1 MSKPW
6 ESPGFSR
13 GGAVKARIKKDQDCL
28 FILRDDFVLAELD
41 SESKG
46 IALDL
51 HWSTEIPEDHEFLCL
66 ISNAL
71 AVGNL
76 EVSTRFT
83 LKSILD
89 TAIVLSKCH
98 EGESGAVMKIDKDS
112 RPLFDQMRQELAEM
126 IRVIDDL
133 EFSE

>member
-1 MSKPW
+1 M
-6 ESPGFSR
+6 
-13 GGAVKARIKKDQDCL
+13 KARIKKDRDCL
-28 FILRDDFVLAELD
+28 LILRDDLVLAELD
-41 SESKG
+41 SESRG
-46 IALDL
+46 IALNL
-51 HWSTEIPEDHEFLCL
+51 YWSTDIPEDHEFLCL

-71 AVGNL
+71 ATGNL
-76 EVSTRFT
+76 DVSTRFT

-98 EGESGAVMKIDKDS
+98 EGESGAAMKIDKDS
-112 RPLFDQMRQELAEM
+112 HPLFDQMRLELADM

>member
-1 MSKPW
+1 M
-6 ESPGFSR
+6 
-13 GGAVKARIKKDQDCL
+13 KARIKKDQDCL
-28 FILRDDFVLAELD
+28 LILRDDFVLAELD

-46 IALDL
+46 VALNL
-51 HWSTEIPEDHEFLCL
+51 HWSSEIPEDHEFLCL

-76 EVSTRFT
+76 DVSTRFT
-83 LKSILD
+83 LKSILG
-89 TAIVLSKCH
+89 TAIELSKCH
-98 EGESGAVMKIDKDS
+98 EGVSGDVMKIDKDS
-112 RPLFDQMRQELAEM
+112 RPLFDQMRQDLAEM

>member
-1 MSKPW
+1 M
-6 ESPGFSR
+6 
-13 GGAVKARIKKDQDCL
+13 KARIKKDQDCL
-28 FILRDDFVLAELD
+28 LILRDDFVLAELD
-41 SESKG
+41 SEAKE
-46 IALDL
+46 IALNL
-51 HWSTEIPEDHEFLCL
+51 HLSTEIHEDREFLCL

-76 EVSTRFT
+76 DVSTQFT

-89 TAIVLSKCH
+89 TAITLSKCH
-98 EGESGAVMKIDKDS
+98 EGESGDVMKINKGS
-112 RPLFDQMRQELAEM
+112 RPLFDQMRQELADM

>member
-1 MSKPW
+1 M
-6 ESPGFSR
+6 
-13 GGAVKARIKKDQDCL
+13 KARISKENDCML
-28 FILRDDFVLAELD
+28 ILWDDFVLAELD

-46 IALDL
+46 VALSL
-51 HWSTEIPEDHEFLCL
+51 HWSTDIPDDHEFLCL

-71 AVGNL
+71 ALTDGNL
-76 EVSTRFT
+76 DVSTRFT

-89 TAIVLSKCH
+89 TAIELSKCH
-98 EGESGAVMKIDKDS
+98 EDEPGSAMKIDKDS

-133 EFSE
+133 EFPE

>member
-1 MSKPW
+1 M
-6 ESPGFSR
+6 
-13 GGAVKARIKKDQDCL
+13 KASIKKENDYL
-28 FILRDDFVLAELD
+28 LIIRDDFVLAELD

-46 IALDL
+46 VVLNL
-51 HWSTEIPEDHEFLCL
+51 NWSTDIPEDHEFLCL

-71 AVGNL
+71 VAGNL
-76 EVSTRFT
+76 DVSTRFT

-89 TAIVLSKCH
+89 TAITLSKCH
-98 EGESGAVMKIDKDS
+98 EGESGDVMKIDQDS

-126 IRVIDDL
+126 IRAIDDL

>member
-1 MSKPW
+1 M
-6 ESPGFSR
+6 R
-13 GGAVKARIKKDQDCL
+13 AHIKKEQDCL
-28 FILRDDFVLAELD
+28 LILRDDFVLAELD

-46 IALDL
+46 IALNL
-51 HWSTEIPEDHEFLCL
+51 HWSSDIPEDHEFLCL

-71 AVGNL
+71 AAGNL
-76 EVSTRFT
+76 DVSTRFT

-98 EGESGAVMKIDKDS
+98 EGELGAALNIDEDS
-112 RPLFDQMRQELAEM
+112 RQLFDQMRQELAEM

>member
-1 MSKPW
+1 M
-6 ESPGFSR
+6 R
-13 GGAVKARIKKDQDCL
+13 AHIKKEQDCL
-28 FILRDDFVLAELD
+28 LILRDDFVLAELD

-46 IALDL
+46 IALNL
-51 HWSTEIPEDHEFLCL
+51 HWSTDIPEDHEFLCL

-71 AVGNL
+71 AAGNL
-76 EVSTRFT
+76 DVSTRFT

-98 EGESGAVMKIDKDS
+98 EGELGDALKIDKDS
-112 RPLFDQMRQELAEM
+112 RQLFDQMRQELAEM

>member
-1 MSKPW
+1 M
-6 ESPGFSR
+6 
-13 GGAVKARIKKDQDCL
+13 KARIRKENDCPW
-28 FILRDDFVLAELD
+28 ILRDDFVLAELD
-41 SESKG
+41 SESNG
-46 IALDL
+46 IALNL
-51 HWSTEIPEDHEFLCL
+51 HWSTEIHEDREFLCL

-76 EVSTRFT
+76 DVSTRFT

-89 TAIVLSKCH
+89 TAITLSKCH
-98 EGESGAVMKIDKDS
+98 EGESGSAMKIDKDS

>member
-1 MSKPW
+1 M
-6 ESPGFSR
+6 
-13 GGAVKARIKKDQDCL
+13 KARIKKDQDCL
-28 FILRDDFVLAELD
+28 LILRDDFVLAELD
-41 SESKG
+41 SESKD
-46 IALDL
+46 IILNL

-76 EVSTRFT
+76 DVSTRFT

-89 TAIVLSKCH
+89 TAITLSKCH
-98 EGESGAVMKIDKDS
+98 EGESGAALKIDKDS
-112 RPLFDQMRQELAEM
+112 RPLFDQMRQDLAEM

>member
-1 MSKPW
+1 M
-6 ESPGFSR
+6 
-13 GGAVKARIKKDQDCL
+13 KASIKKENDCML
-28 FILRDDFVLAELD
+28 ILRDDFVLAELD

-46 IALDL
+46 IALNL
-51 HWSTEIPEDHEFLCL
+51 HWSTDIPEDHEFLCL

-71 AVGNL
+71 AAGNL
-76 EVSTRFT
+76 DVSTRFT

-89 TAIVLSKCH
+89 TAIALSKCC
-98 EGESGAVMKIDKDS
+98 EDEPGVTMKIDKDS

>member
-1 MSKPW
+1 M
-6 ESPGFSR
+6 
-13 GGAVKARIKKDQDCL
+13 KARIKKDQDCL
-28 FILRDDFVLAELD
+28 LILRDDFVLAELD

-46 IALDL
+46 IALNL
-51 HWSTEIPEDHEFLCL
+51 HWSTEIHEDREFLCL

-76 EVSTRFT
+76 DVSARFA
-83 LKSILD
+83 LKSILG
-89 TAIVLSKCH
+89 TAIELSKCH
-98 EGESGAVMKIDKDS
+98 EGVSGAVMKIDKDS

>member
-1 MSKPW
+1 M
-6 ESPGFSR
+6 
-13 GGAVKARIKKDQDCL
+13 KASIKKDQDCL
-28 FILRDDFVLAELD
+28 LILRDDFVLAELD

-51 HWSTEIPEDHEFLCL
+51 HWSTDIPEDHEFLCL

-71 AVGNL
+71 AAGNL

-83 LKSILD
+83 LKNILD
-89 TAIVLSKCH
+89 TAITLNKCY
-98 EGESGAVMKIDKDS
+98 EGESGDVMKIDRDS
-112 RPLFDQMRQELAEM
+112 RPLFDQMRQDLAEM

>member
-1 MSKPW
+1 M
-6 ESPGFSR
+6 
-13 GGAVKARIKKDQDCL
+13 KARISKENDCML
-28 FILRDDFVLAELD
+28 ILRDDFVLAELD

-46 IALDL
+46 VALSL
-51 HWSTEIPEDHEFLCL
+51 HWSTDIPEDHKVLCL

-71 AVGNL
+71 AAGNL
-76 EVSTRFT
+76 DVSTRFT

-98 EGESGAVMKIDKDS
+98 EGEPGSAMKMDKDS
-112 RPLFDQMRQELAEM
+112 RPLFEQMRQELAEM

>member
-1 MSKPW
+1 M
-6 ESPGFSR
+6 
-13 GGAVKARIKKDQDCL
+13 KARIKKENDCML
-28 FILRDDFVLAELD
+28 ILRDDFVLAELD

-46 IALDL
+46 IALNL
-51 HWSTEIPEDHEFLCL
+51 YWSTEAPEDHVFLCL

-71 AVGNL
+71 VAGNL
-76 EVSTRFT
+76 DVSTRFT

-89 TAIVLSKCH
+89 TAITLSKCQ
-98 EGESGAVMKIDKDS
+98 EDESGAVMKIDMDS
-112 RPLFDQMRQELAEM
+112 RPLFDQMRQDLAEM

>member
-1 MSKPW
+1 M
-6 ESPGFSR
+6 
-13 GGAVKARIKKDQDCL
+13 KARTRKGKDCML
-28 FILRDDFVLAELD
+28 ILRDDFVLAELD

-46 IALDL
+46 IALNL

-76 EVSTRFT
+76 DVSTRFA
-83 LKSILD
+83 LKNILD
-89 TAIVLSKCH
+89 TAITLSKCH

-112 RPLFDQMRQELAEM
+112 RPLFDQMRQELADM

>member
-1 MSKPW
+1 M
-6 ESPGFSR
+6 
-13 GGAVKARIKKDQDCL
+13 KARIRKENDCAL
-28 FILRDDFVLAELD
+28 ILRDDFVLAELD

-46 IALDL
+46 IALSL
-51 HWSTEIPEDHEFLCL
+51 HWSTDIPEDHEFLCL

-76 EVSTRFT
+76 DVSARFA
-83 LKSILD
+83 LKSILG
-89 TAIVLSKCH
+89 TAIELSECH
-98 EGESGAVMKIDKDS
+98 EGVSGAAMKIDKDS
-112 RPLFDQMRQELAEM
+112 RPLFERMRQDLAEM

>member
-1 MSKPW
+1 M
-6 ESPGFSR
+6 
-13 GGAVKARIKKDQDCL
+13 KARIKKDQDCL
-28 FILRDDFVLAELD
+28 LILRDDFVLAELD
-41 SESKG
+41 SESKD
-46 IALDL
+46 IILNL

-71 AVGNL
+71 AAGNL
-76 EVSTRFT
+76 DVSTRFT

-89 TAIVLSKCH
+89 TAIELSKCH

-112 RPLFDQMRQELAEM
+112 RPLFDQMRQDLAEM

>member
-1 MSKPW
+1 M
-6 ESPGFSR
+6 
-13 GGAVKARIKKDQDCL
+13 KASIKKEKDCL
-28 FILRDDFVLAELD
+28 LIIQDDFVMAELD

-46 IALDL
+46 IALNL
-51 HWSTEIPEDHEFLCL
+51 HWSTDIPEDHEFLCL

-71 AVGNL
+71 AAGNL
-76 EVSTRFT
+76 DVSTRFT

-89 TAIVLSKCH
+89 TAITLSKCH

-112 RPLFDQMRQELAEM
+112 RQLFDQMRQELAEM

>member
-1 MSKPW
+1 M
-6 ESPGFSR
+6 
-13 GGAVKARIKKDQDCL
+13 KAHIRKENDCML
-28 FILRDDFVLAELD
+28 ILRDDFVLAELD

-46 IALDL
+46 IALSL
-51 HWSTEIPEDHEFLCL
+51 HWSTDIPEDHEFLCL

-76 EVSTRFT
+76 DVSARFT
-83 LKSILD
+83 LKNILG
-89 TAIVLSKCH
+89 TAIELSKCH
-98 EGESGAVMKIDKDS
+98 EGVSGAATKIDKDS
-112 RPLFDQMRQELAEM
+112 RPLFERMRQDLAEM

>member
-1 MSKPW
+1 M
-6 ESPGFSR
+6 
-13 GGAVKARIKKDQDCL
+13 KARIKKEKDCPL
-28 FILRDDFVLAELD
+28 IIRDDFVLAELD

-46 IALDL
+46 IALNL
-51 HWSTEIPEDHEFLCL
+51 YWSTDIPEDREFLCL

-71 AVGNL
+71 AAGNL
-76 EVSTRFT
+76 DVSTRFT

-98 EGESGAVMKIDKDS
+98 EGESGVTMKIDKDS
-112 RPLFDQMRQELAEM
+112 RPLFDQMRQDLAEM

>member
-1 MSKPW
+1 M
-6 ESPGFSR
+6 
-13 GGAVKARIKKDQDCL
+13 KARISKENDCML
-28 FILRDDFVLAELD
+28 ILRDDFVLAELD

-46 IALDL
+46 ISLNL
-51 HWSTEIPEDHEFLCL
+51 HWSTDIPEDHEFLCL

-71 AVGNL
+71 AAGNL
-76 EVSTRFT
+76 DVSARFT
-83 LKSILD
+83 LKSILG
-89 TAIVLSKCH
+89 TAVELSKCH
-98 EGESGAVMKIDKDS
+98 EGEPGVTMKIDEDS

>member
-1 MSKPW
+1 M
-6 ESPGFSR
+6 
-13 GGAVKARIKKDQDCL
+13 KARISKENDCML
-28 FILRDDFVLAELD
+28 ILRDDFVLTEFD
-41 SESKG
+41 SESSG
-46 IALDL
+46 ITLKL
-51 HWSTEIPEDHEFLCL
+51 HWSTDIPEDHEFLCL

-71 AVGNL
+71 AAGNL
-76 EVSTRFT
+76 DVSTRFT

-89 TAIVLSKCH
+89 AEIEFSKCCG
-98 EGESGAVMKIDKDS
+98 GEPGPAMKIDKDS

>member
-1 MSKPW
+1 M
-6 ESPGFSR
+6 
-13 GGAVKARIKKDQDCL
+13 KARIKKDQDCL
-28 FILRDDFVLAELD
+28 LILRDDFVLAELD
-41 SESKG
+41 SKSKG
-46 IALDL
+46 IALNL

-71 AVGNL
+71 AAGNL
-76 EVSTRFT
+76 DVSTRFT

-98 EGESGAVMKIDKDS
+98 EGESVAAMKIDKDS
-112 RPLFDQMRQELAEM
+112 RPLFDQMRQELADM

>member
-1 MSKPW
+1 M
-6 ESPGFSR
+6 
-13 GGAVKARIKKDQDCL
+13 KARIKKDQDCL
-28 FILRDDFVLAELD
+28 LILRDDFVLAELD

-46 IALDL
+46 ISLNLYLSSD
-51 HWSTEIPEDHEFLCL
+51 IPEDHEFLCL

-71 AVGNL
+71 AAGNL
-76 EVSTRFT
+76 DVSTRFT

-89 TAIVLSKCH
+89 VEIELSKCCG
-98 EGESGAVMKIDKDS
+98 GEPGAVMKIDQDS

>member
-1 MSKPW
+1 MTRGKVEMSISNNRK
-6 ESPGFSR
+6 G
-13 GGAVKARIKKDQDCL
+13 KDCML
-28 FILRDDFVLAELD
+28 ILREDFVLAELD

-46 IALDL
+46 ISLDL
-51 HWSTEIPEDHEFLCL
+51 HWSTDIPDDHEFLCL

-71 AVGNL
+71 AAGNL
-76 EVSTRFT
+76 DVSTRFT

-98 EGESGAVMKIDKDS
+98 EGESGVAMKIDKDS
-112 RPLFDQMRQELAEM
+112 RPLFDQMRQELADM

>member
-1 MSKPW
+1 M
-6 ESPGFSR
+6 
-13 GGAVKARIKKDQDCL
+13 KARISKENDCML
-28 FILRDDFVLAELD
+28 ILRDDFVLAELD

-46 IALDL
+46 VALSL
-51 HWSTEIPEDHEFLCL
+51 HWSTDIPEDHEFLCL

-71 AVGNL
+71 AAGNL
-76 EVSTRFT
+76 DVSTRFT

-89 TAIVLSKCH
+89 AEIEFSKCH
-98 EGESGAVMKIDKDS
+98 EDESGAALKIDKDS
-112 RPLFDQMRQELAEM
+112 RPLFDQMRQDLAEM